1 MKIILQFLTIFLI
14 LPAFAS
20 GQDKVIPNKPY
31 SSLNSGPGYITHN
44 ELTTGFGPGDVSVL
58 YSKSFF
64 GFNTIHGY
72 QVNKQFVFAGG
83 TGISFYN
90 GGTLIPLFMDIRYR
104 LKARLLTPY
113 LYGDGGLLLNP
124 KGGSKMFINPGA
136 GVRYNLN
143 KNLGLTLGAGFWM
156 QMGETRDSFVNVK
169 AGITFKP
176 KSGDRREARLRYP
189 STSSGLASAGKT

>member
-31 SSLNSGPGYITHN
+31 SSLDSGPGYITHN
-44 ELTTGFGPGDVSVL
+44 ELTTGFGLRDVSL
-58 YSKSFF
+58 PYSKSFF

-83 TGISFYN
+83 IGISFYN
-90 GGTLIPLFMDIRYR
+90 GGTLIPLFMDIRYS

-113 LYGDGGLLLNP
+113 LYGDGGLLFNTTGET
-124 KGGSKMFINPGA
+124 KIFINPGA
-136 GVRYNLN
+136 GVRYDLD
-143 KNLGLTLGAGFWM
+143 KNLGLTLATGFWT
-156 QMGETRDSFVNVK
+156 QMGETHDSFVNVK
-169 AGITFKP
+169 LGFTFKP
-176 KSGDRREARLRYP
+176 K
-189 STSSGLASAGKT
+189 